1 MKGHSSISLKHTNT
15 YVYCSVTILI
25 RCRTYATRI
34 NVLCYENQIK
44 NIKMAKNV
52 TYSQLRRLGLENRTN
67 GSSEPVSERFRS
79 SSQDLLNENNIKDRL
94 DAELNWL
101 EGSRPN
107 SRSIEDLLNPN
118 SEKRSDRT
126 GISSTIEEK
135 KKKLTQAG
143 LFRDRL
149 PQPGLPQL
157 LSGSNAGSNETSEP
171 RLYRKTT
178 YANGIPTRGWNS
190 SRNASELFQ
199 NLKKQT

>member
-1 MKGHSSISLKHTNT
+1 
-15 YVYCSVTILI
+15 
-25 RCRTYATRI
+25 
-34 NVLCYENQIK
+34 
-44 NIKMAKNV
+44 MAKNV
-52 TYSQLRRLGLENRTN
+52 TYSQLRRLGLENRSVTN
-67 GSSEPVSERFRS
+67 GNSSEPISERVSERFRS

-118 SEKRSDRT
+118 RESSEKSSALRT

-149 PQPGLPQL
+149 PQPSVLNSLPQL
-157 LSGSNAGSNETSEP
+157 NSGRKSADSLDTNEPSSEP
-171 RLYRKTT
+171 RIYRKTT

-190 SRNASELFQ
+190 SRNALEF
-199 NLKKQT
+199 N

>member
-1 MKGHSSISLKHTNT
+1 MHKLSFNYYPPIQ
-15 YVYCSVTILI
+15 C
-25 RCRTYATRI
+25 
-34 NVLCYENQIK
+34 NQNQFK

-52 TYSQLRRLGLENRTN
+52 TYSQLRRLGLENRSVTN
-67 GSSEPVSERFRS
+67 GNSSEPISERVSERFRS

-118 SEKRSDRT
+118 RESSEKSSALRT

-149 PQPGLPQL
+149 PQPSVLNNLPQL
-157 LSGSNAGSNETSEP
+157 SSGRKSADSLDTNEPSSEP
-171 RLYRKTT
+171 RIYRKTT

-190 SRNASELFQ
+190 SRNALQF
-199 NLKKQT
+199 N

>member
-1 MKGHSSISLKHTNT
+1 
-15 YVYCSVTILI
+15 
-25 RCRTYATRI
+25 
-34 NVLCYENQIK
+34 
-44 NIKMAKNV
+44 MAKNV

-118 SEKRSDRT
+118 SEKSSRSDRT

-149 PQPGLPQL
+149 PQPGLTQL
-157 LSGSNAGSNETSEP
+157 LTGTSTGSNEVGSEP
-171 RLYRKTT
+171 RVYRKTT

-190 SRNASELFQ
+190 SRNALEYI
-199 NLKKQT
+199 

>member
-1 MKGHSSISLKHTNT
+1 MHKLSFNYYPPIQ
-15 YVYCSVTILI
+15 C
-25 RCRTYATRI
+25 
-34 NVLCYENQIK
+34 NQNQFKI
-44 NIKMAKNV
+44 IKMAKNV
-52 TYSQLRRLGLENRTN
+52 TYSQLRRLGLENRSVTN
-67 GSSEPVSERFRS
+67 GNSSEPISERVSERFRS

-118 SEKRSDRT
+118 RESSEKSSALRT

-149 PQPGLPQL
+149 PQP
-157 LSGSNAGSNETSEP
+157 SVNEPTSEP
-171 RLYRKTT
+171 RIYRKTT
-178 YANGIPTRGWNS
+178 YANGIPTRGRNS
-190 SRNASELFQ
+190 SRNALEF
-199 NLKKQT
+199 N

>member
-1 MKGHSSISLKHTNT
+1 
-15 YVYCSVTILI
+15 
-25 RCRTYATRI
+25 
-34 NVLCYENQIK
+34 
-44 NIKMAKNV
+44 MAKNV
-52 TYSQLRRLGLENRTN
+52 TYSQLRRLGLENRSVTN
-67 GSSEPVSERFRS
+67 GNSSEPISERVSERFRS

-118 SEKRSDRT
+118 RESSEKSSSLRT
-126 GISSTIEEK
+126 GISSSIEEK

-149 PQPGLPQL
+149 PQPSVLNNSPNTTSSTKRASVDSLGT
-157 LSGSNAGSNETSEP
+157 NEPSSEP
-171 RLYRKTT
+171 RIYRKTT

-190 SRNASELFQ
+190 SRNALEF
-199 NLKKQT
+199 N

>member
-1 MKGHSSISLKHTNT
+1 
-15 YVYCSVTILI
+15 
-25 RCRTYATRI
+25 
-34 NVLCYENQIK
+34 
-44 NIKMAKNV
+44 MAKNV
-52 TYSQLRRLGLENRTN
+52 TYSQLRRLGLENRSVTN
-67 GSSEPVSERFRS
+67 GNSSEPISERVSERFRS

-118 SEKRSDRT
+118 RESSEKSSALRT

-149 PQPGLPQL
+149 PQPSVLNNLPQL
-157 LSGSNAGSNETSEP
+157 NSGRKSADSLDTNEPSSEP
-171 RLYRKTT
+171 RIYRKTT

-190 SRNASELFQ
+190 SRNALEF
-199 NLKKQT
+199 N